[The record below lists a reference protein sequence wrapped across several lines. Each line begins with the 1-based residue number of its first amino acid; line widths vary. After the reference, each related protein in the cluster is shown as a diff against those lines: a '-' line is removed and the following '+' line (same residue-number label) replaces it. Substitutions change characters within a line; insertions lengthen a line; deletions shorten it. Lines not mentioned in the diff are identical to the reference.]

1 MEFLGFIWIFLWS
14 VNHLKMAGAG
24 QKFWLQL
31 RNAGA
36 PCVKVFRATLF
47 PPARLFFWLDPDPEL
62 LFRIRIQQN
71 IKEQIHKN
79 VISLWILDFVYS
91 RTVVW
96 NWKWQIVN
104 RFIFMIEF
112 KVDFF
117 TISK

>member
-1 MEFLGFIWIFLWS
+1 MEFLGFIRIFLWS

-36 PCVKVFRATLF
+36 PCVQVFRATLF
-47 PPARLFFWLDPDPEL
+47 PPARLFFWL
-62 LFRIRIQQN
+62 FFQQN